1 MGIGSYACPHD
12 AGSCL
17 TGGCFFAP
25 QGQEPRA
32 RSALESMVSL
42 LSPFKWFN
50 GKLVYQFIL
59 LGSKIVVIPW
69 IGVHSVHMGQFPSTL
84 KVICKQSLW
93 VSLTRQCAILPG
105 FGRIGRLV
113 LRICLQHDDIEVV
126 AVNDPF
132 IDSKYM
138 VSISAFHY
146 VLFSWCSS
154 YAVFGPIRCCILNF
168 SSAQWY
174 HTWH

>member
-1 MGIGSYACPHD
+1 ME
-12 AGSCL
+12 
-17 TGGCFFAP
+17 
-25 QGQEPRA
+25 QGRHCG
-32 RSALESMVSL
+32 L
-42 LSPFKWFN
+42 LSSPAPKISCN
-50 GKLVYQFIL
+50 SSLKLVTN
-59 LGSKIVVIPW
+59 
-69 IGVHSVHMGQFPSTL
+69 STVL
-84 KVICKQSLW
+84 S
-93 VSLTRQCAILPG
+93 LPG

-154 YAVFGPIRCCILNF
+154 YAVFGP
-168 SSAQWY
+168 
-174 HTWH
+174 